1 MFLEIMLDHV
11 FYVPDRF

>member
-11 FYVPDRF
+11 FCVPDRF